1 METLEFSE
9 VDYWAELSEIMEWS
23 KSHVYSTL
31 HICWAAQAGLY
42 YHYGIP
48 KIPTPKKV
56 FGVFA
61 HQVLDPSTQLTR
73 GFDDLFYAPHSRH
86 TTLPYSE
93 IEKHPALRIIAASP
107 EAGAYLIFAKGGR
120 QIFVTGHAEYDRD
133 TLKSE
138 YDRDIAKGMDMQ
150 IPCNYYPGDDPA
162 KTLIVRWRGHAIC
175 CSATGSIIMSIRK
188 HPMTFPPSRRTI
200 EGLCGEPAFSR
211 NQKKRTRSAFLGS
224 EPGCVFLAE
233 YSKSQDLNCTNPV
246 KVLSCPFK
254 HDLPLTSVLVP
265 LRTLVFLQSVY

>member
-1 METLEFSE
+1 M
-9 VDYWAELSEIMEWS
+9 
-23 KSHVYSTL
+23 
-31 HICWAAQAGLY
+31 
-42 YHYGIP
+42 
-48 KIPTPKKV
+48 
-56 FGVFA
+56 
-61 HQVLDPSTQLTR
+61 TR

-162 KTLIVRWRGHAIC
+162 KTPIVRWRGHANLLFSNWLNYYVYQETPYDI
-175 CSATGSIIMSIRK
+175 SAIAS
-188 HPMTFPPSRRTI
+188 H
-200 EGLCGEPAFSR
+200 
-211 NQKKRTRSAFLGS
+211 
-224 EPGCVFLAE
+224 
-233 YSKSQDLNCTNPV
+233 
-246 KVLSCPFK
+246 
-254 HDLPLTSVLVP
+254 H
-265 LRTLVFLQSVY
+265 